1 MNKKIIIFCL
11 AVIAVLCLVFFA
23 TKETSAKILVS
34 YHKCLEPSV
43 ITTEQ
48 DTIKTYSYFSQCL
61 CFVSDGKS
69 EPIGMDLVKS
79 TEFEAETG
87 EVSTQL
93 CNEACHDLCEKNL
106 ELFLQEHPDFKLSP
120 RW

>member
-1 MNKKIIIFCL
+1 MNKKIIIFGL
-11 AVIAVLCLVFFA
+11 AVIAVLCIVLFT
-23 TKETSAKILVS
+23 TKDASPKIAIS
-34 YHKCLEPSV
+34 YHKCLEPSL

-48 DTIKTYSYFSQCL
+48 DTVKTHSYFSQCL

-79 TEFEAETG
+79 TEFEAET
-87 EVSTQL
+87 EEKTTQL
-93 CNEACHDLCEKNL
+93 CNDGCRNLCSKNL
-106 ELFLQEHPDFKLSP
+106 EQFLQEHPDFKISP